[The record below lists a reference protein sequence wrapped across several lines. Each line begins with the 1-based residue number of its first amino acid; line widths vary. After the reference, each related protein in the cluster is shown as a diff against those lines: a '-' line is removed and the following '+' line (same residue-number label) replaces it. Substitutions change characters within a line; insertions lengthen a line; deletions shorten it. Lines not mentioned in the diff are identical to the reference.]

1 MEDNQPE
8 EKSEED
14 KLEDKPEK
22 TTDDQSKKTTQD
34 KEDKDNKDD
43 TKDSK
48 EEPEKDSEQ
57 KEEEGKSPA
66 PELTKDDIIKILK
79 TFSGVGQVIAE
90 RIYETGFDNREKLKA
105 VTAEDLKKIDG
116 VGQVMAE
123 DLAANMESAIKKFDE
138 PEKKEEPKKEAKG
151 ITDKAIGFVKG
162 TISKI
167 TGFFKGKSPKS
178 KPKAEEPK
186 VSESGKV
193 KPETNL
199 KSESAAAP
207 GDLKS
212 TKEGAGEETYFPEVG
227 SPKEEIEEKPK
238 HESVSIESSDTELG
252 SELLEPEIEVKK
264 PAEAEEPMQ
273 KPELVKKPE
282 PESKPGLTHTPEP
295 EKQPRINLK
304 DSSGLLIWFEASPN
318 LRPEAGKLLFKAGYN
333 NLEELMEAVVED
345 LVLVNGINEVEAK
358 TIYSELKKLQ

>member
-167 TGFFKGKSPKS
+167 TGLPKSP
-178 KPKAEEPK
+178 
-186 VSESGKV
+186 
-193 KPETNL
+193 
-199 KSESAAAP
+199 
-207 GDLKS
+207 
-212 TKEGAGEETYFPEVG
+212 
-227 SPKEEIEEKPK
+227 
-238 HESVSIESSDTELG
+238 
-252 SELLEPEIEVKK
+252 
-264 PAEAEEPMQ
+264 
-273 KPELVKKPE
+273 
-282 PESKPGLTHTPEP
+282 
-295 EKQPRINLK
+295 
-304 DSSGLLIWFEASPN
+304 
-318 LRPEAGKLLFKAGYN
+318 
-333 NLEELMEAVVED
+333 
-345 LVLVNGINEVEAK
+345 
-358 TIYSELKKLQ
+358 